1 MTEKRVCERERD
13 IIGDRLWYELYCFVF
28 VYQNKNKS
36 LLFPTKNKKTPLC
49 NLVNL
54 CFFFWVKFEY
64 LGLSSFFFFFN
75 SQKKFKMTENV
86 LIVI

>member
-36 LLFPTKNKKTPLC
+36 LLFPTKIRKLHYAIWLIC
-49 NLVNL
+49 V
-54 CFFFWVKFEY
+54 FFFWVKFEY
-64 LGLSSFFFFFN
+64 LGLSSFFFF
-75 SQKKFKMTENV
+75 
-86 LIVI
+86 

>member
-36 LLFPTKNKKTPLC
+36 LLFPTKIRKLHYAIWLIC
-49 NLVNL
+49 V
-54 CFFFWVKFEY
+54 FFFGLNLNIWAY
-64 LGLSSFFFFFN
+64 LLFFFF
-75 SQKKFKMTENV
+75 
-86 LIVI
+86 LILRKSSK